1 MITHPQLGGPLRD
14 PHNQWINQYLNAEV
28 IIRAGGWQPFP
39 EEDQMTA
46 RAAELPEA
54 TTETPTIPKVK
65 VKVSQNASGAGG
77 VVITSTHPPGSV
89 ENIAQFFNS
98 SKLARRVIT
107 SGGAGYNLRQTIQ
120 RIGTRIP
127 ADVWAQAIAAEII
140 SRLGSGNVGEVEMN
154 TVGAG
159 GYLALDNG
167 VYRLVPVECAP
178 INKAMSVIRR
188 RMIDKAGVECNRM
201 VNTAKNQ
208 AAAITDQ
215 AGLIMQAARVKEA
228 ELRQQGDSA
237 PPQWVISNHEP
248 IRMKNGVWHIGFS
261 MKLQLLKFEYSF
273 YPDPDRSTITRKA
286 WPAAPHTPYRFL
298 LWVPLQDHATGQYN
312 NRAIYVDPSFL
323 PIPHVNYESSC
334 MALSDAPTR
343 IQNAG
348 HLAMLVNS
356 FNRCM
361 RTVNLASVLS
371 WASQWDP
378 QLQAAIPPA
387 IRPLVLVSTNNDI
400 AELRAPGI
408 VAPEQSTTAT
418 ATEGLETWT
427 AQIA

>member
-14 PHNQWINQYLNAEV
+14 PHNQWINPYINTEV
-28 IIRAGGWQPFP
+28 LTRVSEWQPYS

-54 TTETPTIPKVK
+54 TAETPTIPKVK
-65 VKVSQNASGAGG
+65 VKVSQNTSEGG
-77 VVITSTHPPGSV
+77 VVITSTHPPGTV

-98 SKLARRVIT
+98 SKLARRVIN
-107 SGGAGYNLRQTIQ
+107 SGSAGYNLRDTIR

-140 SRLGSGNVGEVEMN
+140 SRLGSGTVGEVEMN
-154 TVGAG
+154 TVAAG

-178 INKAMSVIRR
+178 ISKAMSVIRR
-188 RMIDKAGVECNRM
+188 RMIDKAGVECNRI

-215 AGLIMQAARVKEA
+215 AGLIMQAARAKEE
-228 ELRQQGDSA
+228 ELRQQGVSA
-237 PPQWVISNHEP
+237 PPQWAIHHHEP
-248 IRMKNGVWHIGFS
+248 IMMTNGLWHIGFR
-261 MKLQLLKFEYSF
+261 MKLQLLRFEYSF
-273 YPDPDRSTITRKA
+273 YPDPERRTITRKA
-286 WPAAPHTPYRFL
+286 WPAAPHTPYRLL
-298 LWVPLQDHATGQYN
+298 LWVPLKDHATGVYN
-312 NRAIYVDPSFL
+312 NRAIYVDHHFFT
-323 PIPHVNYESSC
+323 IPHVNYTSSC
-334 MALSDAPTR
+334 MGLSDAPPR
-343 IQNAG
+343 IQSSDN
-348 HLAMLVNS
+348 LAELIIS
-356 FNRCM
+356 FKRCM
-361 RTVNLASVLS
+361 QTVNLASVLS
-371 WASQWDP
+371 WAAYWDP

-387 IRPLVLVSTNNDI
+387 IRPLVLASTDTDI
-400 AELRAPGI
+400 RELRAPGI